1 MYENFIVENNIL
13 KNLILIGYMFKVSII
28 VSN

>member
-28 VSN
+28 VSS